1 MGKRIVVNAGLIET
15 RVAVQDGNVLTELY
29 VEREGRR
36 SIVGSIYKGVVTNVL
51 PGMQAAFV
59 DIGLAKDAFLYAGD
73 YTVKR
78 EEEGADPALEE
89 EDDEEEE
96 DAADLD
102 VGEAEAEP
110 RVHAPAQPIEELLR
124 RGQEVLVQVSKESL
138 GTKGAR
144 VTSFVSIPGRSIVYM
159 PQSRHVGVS
168 RRIHDDEERERLR
181 NIVKGL
187 RPPTGGFIVRTVAE
201 GKGEEDLAS
210 DIQFLARLWTQVQER
225 FEHAPAPSLLHE
237 EMDLTFRVVRDL
249 FSPQVDEFFV
259 DSPDAHAKCVQF
271 ASTYVPQ
278 LAGRVKLWDRDEAI
292 FEATGVEKEIEK
304 ALRRR
309 VWLKSGG
316 YIVIDHTE
324 ALVAIDVNTGKYVG
338 KRDFEETVLKIN
350 LEAVGEVVRQIRLR
364 DLGGIIIIDF
374 IDMDR
379 HDHRDQVFKALL
391 KVLADDK
398 ARTNVLEISRAR
410 ARRDDAKAR
419 AAEPAVPVRRPLPDV
434 QGQRD
439 DQVGCRDRRGDL
451 PQGAG
456 RYPRGG
462 GHGGGGARTPGDGA
476 SSGGGP
482 AGCRR
487 AMPGRDRAEDRRAR
501 GAVLSPRAVRCDVQ
515 VAG

>member
-1 MGKRIVVNAGLIET
+1 VGKRIVVNAGLIET

-73 YTVKR
+73 YTAKR
-78 EEEGADPALEE
+78 GEEEGADSEP
-89 EDDEEEE
+89 DEEE
-96 DAADLD
+96 DAVDLD
-102 VGEAEAEP
+102 VGEAEPEP
-110 RVHAPAQPIEELLR
+110 RVHAPAPPIEELLR

-168 RRIHDDEERERLR
+168 RRIHDDDERERLR
-181 NIVKGL
+181 DIVKSL

-210 DIQFLARLWTQVQER
+210 DIQFLARLWSQIQER
-225 FEHAPAPSLLHE
+225 FERAPAPSLLHE

-249 FSPQVDEFFV
+249 FSPQVDEFLV
-259 DSPDAHAKCVQF
+259 DSPEAHAKCVQF

-278 LAGRVKLWDRDEAI
+278 LADRVKLWDKDEPI
-292 FEATGVEKEIEK
+292 FETTGIEKDIEK

-374 IDMDR
+374 IDMDP

-391 KVLADDK
+391 KALADDK
-398 ARTNVLEISRAR
+398 ARTNVLEISELGLVEMTRKRAR
-410 ARRDDAKAR
+410 QSLQSLYCAPCPACKGSGVIKSDAAIAAEILRKMQAGVRDAAGTEVVVRAHPETAHHLEMDRRD
-419 AAEPAVPVRRPLPDV
+419 AVDRFQAMIGRKIVV
-434 QGQRD
+434 QGVPSYHREQ
-439 DQVGCRDRRGDL
+439 
-451 PQGAG
+451 
-456 RYPRGG
+456 Y
-462 GHGGGGARTPGDGA
+462 
-476 SSGGGP
+476 
-482 AGCRR
+482 
-487 AMPGRDRAEDRRAR
+487 
-501 GAVLSPRAVRCDVQ
+501 DVTFK
-515 VAG
+515 